1 MNANEDVP
9 TKVVMS
15 PTLVVGSPPAMFSHH
30 LASIMLIEQY
40 RGTEISALEIQYL
53 FRGLLCL
60 VG

>member
-9 TKVVMS
+9 TKVVKS

-30 LASIMLIEQY
+30 LASIMPIEQY
-40 RGTEISALEIQYL
+40 RGTEISVLENLYL
-53 FRGLLCL
+53 FRSLLCF